1 MKISSRGHHVISSQN
16 TGDPAPPAPHD
27 IISNTE
33 SGHHVLK
40 HLQSSSDFQAQMH
53 KSKHSRN
60 KTMSFAMPNGRIQS
74 VRISSMRKQASGKRP
89 PQHPSMRNIPNV
101 GTALGAADTN
111 TSETLESIE
120 SQPLMD
126 RRSSFSKG
134 SDLAASKPPSGTSP
148 SGVQIELG
156 RITSM

>member
-1 MKISSRGHHVISSQN
+1 MKISSRGHHVISSEN

-33 SGHHVLK
+33 SGHHALK
-40 HLQSSSDFQAQMH
+40 HLQSSSDF
-53 KSKHSRN
+53 KLKCINRN
-60 KTMSFAMPNGRIQS
+60 TAEIRPCPLLCPTVGYSPCAS
-74 VRISSMRKQASGKRP
+74 VQWKQASGKRP
-89 PQHPSMRNIPNV
+89 PQHPSMKY
-101 GTALGAADTN
+101 TKCWHCSGAADTN